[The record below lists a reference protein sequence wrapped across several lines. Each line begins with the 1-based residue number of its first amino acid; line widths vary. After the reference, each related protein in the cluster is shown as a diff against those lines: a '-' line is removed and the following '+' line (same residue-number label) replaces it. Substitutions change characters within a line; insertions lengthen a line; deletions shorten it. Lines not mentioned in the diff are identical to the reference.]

1 METLSEMILSVC
13 TLSIIA
19 GLIAALVP
27 EGKFAAQIKLMTAS
41 LLIIGILSP
50 FVGAAKEL
58 TLTHSA
64 FEEVETEELQELTDE
79 QVKALA
85 EAELEEVLRQ
95 ELAQRAVPIGQ
106 IAVRMNIDET
116 SSINITSVD
125 IVSTKPAEAKAA
137 IEEILG
143 EDVCVNAGEA
153 ENEVS

>member
-13 TLSIIA
+13 ALSIIA
-19 GLIAALVP
+19 GLIATLVP

-41 LLIIGILSP
+41 LLIIGVLSP
-50 FVGAAKEL
+50 FAGAAKTF
-58 TLTHSA
+58 TLPRTA
-64 FEEVETEELQELTDE
+64 FEEEDAEELQKLTDE
-79 QVKALA
+79 QVTVLA

-95 ELAQRAVPIGQ
+95 ELAQRAVPVGQ
-106 IAVRMNIDET
+106 IEVRMNIGEN
-116 SSINITSVD
+116 SSINISSVD

-153 ENEVS
+153 ESEAS

>member
-1 METLSEMILSVC
+1 METLNEMILSVC
-13 TLSIIA
+13 TLSIIT

-41 LLIIGILSP
+41 LLIIGMLSP
-50 FVGAAKEL
+50 FVGAANEL
-58 TLTHSA
+58 TLTRTA
-64 FEEVETEELQELTDE
+64 FEEEETEELQKLTDE
-79 QVKALA
+79 QVTALA

-106 IAVRMNIDET
+106 IAVKMNIGEN

-125 IVSTKPAEAKAA
+125 IVSTKPTEAKAA

-153 ENEVS
+153 ENEAP